1 MKICMI
7 CSCIMMIGRAARKDR
22 GRAEGMEVQDLF
34 AGADFFRAKG
44 DERKIERRHDKKIDS
59 LVFWHGQVYG
69 KNVPRVYGIP
79 IDGLQ
84 ERAIRHPCLH
94 HDCRRRMNNYQAATV
109 R

>member
-1 MKICMI
+1 
-7 CSCIMMIGRAARKDR
+7 MMIGRARTMEDGVAKFICGREVAR
-22 GRAEGMEVQDLF
+22 F
-34 AGADFFRAKG
+34 ICGA
-44 DERKIERRHDKKIDS
+44 ERRRKENREETDKKSDS

-69 KNVPRVYGIP
+69 KNVLRVYGIP

-94 HDCRRRMNNYQAATV
+94 HDCRRRMNDNQAATV